1 MTAIGLEQE
10 TNTYWNLIKSVSKEV
25 KLALIARLSNSLVA
39 SAVGEEE
46 TQASLIADIMANAP
60 EGVGMTDDEI
70 VQEVKAVRY
79 AR

>member
-1 MTAIGLEQE
+1 MTAIVLEQE